1 MDPLSEPLPRDLD
14 SVDLHIQFVNDVL
27 RKLHALFR
35 NCLDFQSISPQLR
48 SHKLLTDNEWEV
60 ISRKDSREQQVDEF
74 LKCLPHKGRNC
85 LSQLIK
91 CLQLSPEHSGHQD
104 LLIELKK
111 LVEKQTEPDGPT
123 AADILEKNDP
133 QDSPAQVRLYLN
145 IDILTLVAL

>member
-1 MDPLSEPLPRDLD
+1 MDPTRDLD
-14 SVDLHIQFVNDVL
+14 SVDLHMQFVNDVL

-35 NCLDFQSISPQLR
+35 SCLDFQSISPQLR

-60 ISRKDSREQQVDEF
+60 VSKKDSREQRVDEF

-104 LLIELKK
+104 LLMELKK
-111 LVEKQTEPDGPT
+111 LVEKQTETDNSTP
-123 AADILEKNDP
+123 DILENNDP
-133 QDSPAQVRLYLN
+133 QDSAQVRLLYLSN
-145 IDILTLVAL
+145 TDKS